1 MITKVSNFLIQN
13 KLRVIGIVIL
23 FYVVGVVGIAT
34 SQTLFITLFPFAL
47 VLSFLTMM
55 LYDSSSS
62 SSQAITCFSLIFL
75 VSLVLEIIGVNTHQ
89 IFGSYSYGEALGFKL
104 LHTPLLI
111 GLNWVM
117 LVYSSASLAQM
128 FVKENWSQVIVAS
141 VFMVVY
147 DFVLEQV
154 APFLQMWSWDQG
166 VVPLK
171 NYLDWFIIA
180 LLFQAILKRMR
191 IKTNNPVASAIFV
204 AQFVFFVAI
213 LILIK

>member
-62 SSQAITCFSLIFL
+62 SSQAITCFSVIFL

-128 FVKENWSQVIVAS
+128 FVKENWSQVIVAALKHQLKTG
-141 VFMVVY
+141 M
-147 DFVLEQV
+147 
-154 APFLQMWSWDQG
+154 PFNICLITPMLLRLQTFH
-166 VVPLK
+166 
-171 NYLDWFIIA
+171 Y
-180 LLFQAILKRMR
+180 
-191 IKTNNPVASAIFV
+191 
-204 AQFVFFVAI
+204 
-213 LILIK
+213 

>member
-1 MITKVSNFLIQN
+1 MIRKVSNFLIQN
-13 KLRVIGIVIL
+13 RLRVIGLVIL
-23 FYVVGVVGIAT
+23 FYVVGVIGIAA

-62 SSQAITCFSLIFL
+62 SSQALTCFSLIFL
-75 VSLVLEIIGVNTHQ
+75 VSLALEIIGVNTHQ
-89 IFGSYSYGEALGFKL
+89 IFGSYSYGEALGLKL

-117 LVYSSASLAQM
+117 LVYSSASLAQKL
-128 FVKENWSQVIVAS
+128 VKDNWSQVIVAS

-147 DFVLEQV
+147 DFILEQV
-154 APFLQMWSWDQG
+154 APFLHMWSWDQG

-180 LLFQAILKRMR
+180 LLFQTILKRMR

-204 AQFVFFVAI
+204 AQFIFFVAI
-213 LILIK
+213 LLLIK